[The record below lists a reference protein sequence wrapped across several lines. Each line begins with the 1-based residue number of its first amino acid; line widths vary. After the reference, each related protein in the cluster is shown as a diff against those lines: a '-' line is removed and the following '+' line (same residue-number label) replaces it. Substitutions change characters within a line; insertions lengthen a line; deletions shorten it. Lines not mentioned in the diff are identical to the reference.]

1 MSRNYPMS
9 WKYSEDLTM
18 DLVRKVDKIPSLRE
32 FPYRFNDDD
41 IETYAIWEPF
51 RDMNTSWF
59 FYKWPDM
66 WTLGQVRWDTVAV
79 GYDDM
84 QFESVWS
91 GVEARYVR
99 FQSAKTIE
107 EALENFKVWIYQTS
121 N

>member
-18 DLVRKVDKIPSLRE
+18 DLVRKVDKIPSLRD

-51 RDMNTSWF
+51 SDMNTSWF

-66 WTLGQVRWDTVAV
+66 
-79 GYDDM
+79 
-84 QFESVWS
+84 
-91 GVEARYVR
+91 
-99 FQSAKTIE
+99 
-107 EALENFKVWIYQTS
+107 
-121 N
+121 